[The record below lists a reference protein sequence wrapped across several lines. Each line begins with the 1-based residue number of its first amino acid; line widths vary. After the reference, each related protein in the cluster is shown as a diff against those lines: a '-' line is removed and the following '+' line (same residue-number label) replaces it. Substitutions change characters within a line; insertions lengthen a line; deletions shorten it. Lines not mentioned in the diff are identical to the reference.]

1 MSGYVTAR
9 MDYTAY
15 GEDIG
20 AGTGLR
26 TLAQGFTGSNDPRQQ
41 YAMTERDEAVGLDH
55 TPWRE
60 HDGMLASITL
70 LGAKATVCK
79 VRRAFD
85 PT

>member
-1 MSGYVTAR
+1 
-9 MDYTAY
+9 
-15 GEDIG
+15 
-20 AGTGLR
+20 
-26 TLAQGFTGSNDPRQQ
+26 Q